1 MRIRPE
7 QRQFVSDVCR
17 EEMHKAIDRV
27 NQRLHEVE
35 SQPVTKSEDDL
46 QTVRRL
52 YEELADKAWAEPDE
66 ECLKSL
72 PQDLGCNEI
81 KRLMRESFRHSSVIP
96 IPSFAY
102 LIALSKRM
110 NSEETRHGLH
120 SRNPDALSAAERERL
135 ANLLEERLQEAAE
148 TIVKKL
154 ALNEARAA
162 TVRDEL
168 DLVQSQIVGQFTPL
182 A

>member
-1 MRIRPE
+1 MRPE
-7 QRQFVSDVCR
+7 QREFVSDICR
-17 EEMHKAIDRV
+17 DELRKAVDRV
-27 NQRLHEVE
+27 DQRLREVE
-35 SQPVTKSEDDL
+35 CQPVPKSEDEL

-52 YEELADKAWAEPDE
+52 YEELADKAWADPDE

-72 PQDLGCNEI
+72 PLDLSCNDI
-81 KRLMRESFRHSSVIP
+81 KQMVREAFRHSSVMP

-102 LIALSKRM
+102 LVALSKKLQ
-110 NSEETRHGLH
+110 SEGPRPGLP
-120 SRNPDALSAAERERL
+120 SRNPDAVSAAEREHL
-135 ANLLEERLQEAAE
+135 ANLLEGLLQEAAE

-154 ALNEARAA
+154 GLNEAKSA

-168 DLVQSQIVGQFTPL
+168 DLVQSQIIGHFTPL

>member
-7 QRQFVSDVCR
+7 QRQFVSDICR
-17 EEMHKAIDRV
+17 DEMHQAIDRV

-35 SQPVTKSEDDL
+35 GHPVVQTEDEL
-46 QTVRRL
+46 QTVRSL
-52 YEELADKAWAEPDE
+52 YEELADKAWGDHDE

-72 PQDLGCNEI
+72 PQNLSCNDI
-81 KRLMRESFRHSSVIP
+81 KSMVREAFRHSSVIP

-102 LIALSKRM
+102 LVALSKKM
-110 NSEETRHGLH
+110 NTEEPRPGLH

-148 TIVKKL
+148 TIIKKL
-154 ALNEARAA
+154 ALNEAKSA

-168 DLVQSQIVGQFTPL
+168 DLVQSQIIGQFTPL